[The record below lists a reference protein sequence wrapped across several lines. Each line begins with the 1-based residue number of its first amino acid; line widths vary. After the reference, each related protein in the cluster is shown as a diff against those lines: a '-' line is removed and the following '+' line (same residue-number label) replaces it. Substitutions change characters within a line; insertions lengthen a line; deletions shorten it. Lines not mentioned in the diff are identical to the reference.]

1 MEVRAVAK
9 YLRVSPQ
16 KARLVAD
23 VVRGKPVDEA
33 LYTLQMMPKKP
44 ARLIKK
50 VLESAI
56 ANADQE
62 GSIDVDTLYIKKI
75 AVDQGPQ
82 LKRWKARAMGRAYQ
96 IRHKLSHITIVLD
109 EA

>member
-9 YLRVSPQ
+9 YLRVSRQ
-16 KARLVAD
+16 KASLVAD

-33 LYTLQMMPKKP
+33 LYALEMMPKKP
-44 ARLIKK
+44 ARLIRK
-50 VLESAI
+50 VLMSAI

-62 GSIDVDTLYIKKI
+62 GSIDVDTLYIKRI

-82 LKRWKARAMGRAYQ
+82 LKRWRARAMGRACQ
-96 IRHKLSHITIVLD
+96 IQHRLSHITIVLD